1 MSSENDTVNQERM
14 VYIYSGFTLATICLA
29 LAHSIYFFIFCL
41 MASVHLHDFVFSKV
55 IGASMRFFNSNPSGR
70 ILNRFS
76 KDLGIIDEYIPNV
89 FFDVIEVSREGI
101 LDAIIGGV
109 IP

>member
-1 MSSENDTVNQERM
+1 MIYV
-14 VYIYSGFTLATICLA
+14 YSGLTLATIVLS

-55 IGASMRFFNSNPSGR
+55 VGASMRFFNSNPSGR

-89 FFDVIEVSREGI
+89 LFDVIEVRDS
-101 LDAIIGGV
+101 LLTSQAV
-109 IP
+109 IKAVFRSPCFYLEP

>member
-1 MSSENDTVNQERM
+1 
-14 VYIYSGFTLATICLA
+14 
-29 LAHSIYFFIFCL
+29 

-55 IGASMRFFNSNPSGR
+55 INASMSFFNNNPSGR

-89 FFDVIEVSREGI
+89 FFDVIEVSSI
-101 LDAIIGGV
+101 
-109 IP
+109 